1 MYIHVDYKLITF
13 SCTTQKFDD
22 FETIMNLMNQ
32 DDFRQLFDTQF
43 QEFSE
48 IKSVLLIMKT
58 YSYLENL
65 YNREKGE
72 KPSKDYMSAG
82 IRKLMRNHDTRRFLV
97 DSTIAF
103 MKDEDTFEKLLKK
116 ISTKLFCR
124 KTPIHSLKTL
134 HIHYN
139 HVCSGSHVNWSIR
152 T

>member
-1 MYIHVDYKLITF
+1 MSITN
-13 SCTTQKFDD
+13 SSHSVVPQKFDD

-65 YNREKGE
+65 YIREKGE
-72 KPSKDYMSAG
+72 NHQKIYMSAG

-103 MKDEDTFEKLLKK
+103 MKDEDTFEKIVEKN
-116 ISTKLFCR
+116 FN
-124 KTPIHSLKTL
+124 KTVLSQNANTLIEDTTHSL
-134 HIHYN
+134 
-139 HVCSGSHVNWSIR
+139 
-152 T
+152 